1 MANATDQ
8 LNMVNSE
15 QAQRTAFV
23 VLDILQDRPA
33 GEQIA
38 ALSLM
43 FLLLCERHHQ
53 NPRDVLDKGSK
64 ILLDAFTHGRGE
76 YIRAL
81 RDYLKEEL

>member
-8 LNMVNSE
+8 LNMVTSDS
-15 QAQRTAFV
+15 AQRVAFR
-23 VLDILQDRPA
+23 VLDQLQDVPA
-33 GEQIA
+33 GTQLA

-43 FLLLCERHHQ
+43 FLLMCQRYQQ

-64 ILLDAFTHGRGE
+64 ILLDAFTEGRGE

-81 RDYLKEEL
+81 RNYLKEEL